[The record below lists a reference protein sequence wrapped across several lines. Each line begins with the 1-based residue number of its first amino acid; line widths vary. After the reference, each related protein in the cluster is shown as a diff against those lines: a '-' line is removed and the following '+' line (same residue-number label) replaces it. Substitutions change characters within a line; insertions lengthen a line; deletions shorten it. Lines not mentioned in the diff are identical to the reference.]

1 MGFHTTG
8 DLSYGKTRT
17 FRHLCPSACT
27 QQFQASGRQH
37 TSTALLVLVSVLFL
51 SWYRPIYFF
60 LIWIGGGVFTFLF
73 GKSGWHIGSSGLIYG
88 LAFFLFFSGI
98 FRKHVP
104 LIALSLLITFLYG
117 GLVWNM
123 FPQFAKV
130 TTSWEGHMGGAIAGM
145 LCAVGFIKYGP
156 QRPDPF
162 ADEENEE
169 EDNSVDETEEKSPD
183 EKEKTDSIETEKS
196 DNEGL
201 KAE

>member
-1 MGFHTTG
+1 
-8 DLSYGKTRT
+8 
-17 FRHLCPSACT
+17 
-27 QQFQASGRQH
+27 
-37 TSTALLVLVSVLFL
+37 
-51 SWYRPIYFF
+51 
-60 LIWIGGGVFTFLF
+60 
-73 GKSGWHIGSSGLIYG
+73 
-88 LAFFLFFSGI
+88 
-98 FRKHVP
+98 
-104 LIALSLLITFLYG
+104 
-117 GLVWNM
+117 M

>member
-1 MGFHTTG
+1 
-8 DLSYGKTRT
+8 
-17 FRHLCPSACT
+17 
-27 QQFQASGRQH
+27 
-37 TSTALLVLVSVLFL
+37 
-51 SWYRPIYFF
+51 
-60 LIWIGGGVFTFLF
+60 
-73 GKSGWHIGSSGLIYG
+73 
-88 LAFFLFFSGI
+88 
-98 FRKHVP
+98 
-104 LIALSLLITFLYG
+104 
-117 GLVWNM
+117 M

-169 EDNSVDETEEKSPD
+169 EDNSADETEEKSPD

>member
-1 MGFHTTG
+1 
-8 DLSYGKTRT
+8 
-17 FRHLCPSACT
+17 
-27 QQFQASGRQH
+27 
-37 TSTALLVLVSVLFL
+37 
-51 SWYRPIYFF
+51 
-60 LIWIGGGVFTFLF
+60 
-73 GKSGWHIGSSGLIYG
+73 
-88 LAFFLFFSGI
+88 
-98 FRKHVP
+98 
-104 LIALSLLITFLYG
+104 
-117 GLVWNM
+117 M

-169 EDNSVDETEEKSPD
+169 ENNSVDETEEKGHD